1 MEAREVTREI
11 IESSFPTLDVLEK
24 WYRGEEAEWPPEPEP
39 VSLRFQ
45 VGQKVLCRV
54 GPTSW
59 APGTVIELWYR
70 ESGWQQ
76 GMFAPYKVHLE
87 DGRDIF
93 APQDIEQVIRVNP
106 GDETDVGEDIDHS
119 PD

>member
-1 MEAREVTREI
+1 
-11 IESSFPTLDVLEK
+11 
-24 WYRGEEAEWPPEPEP
+24 
-39 VSLRFQ
+39 
-45 VGQKVLCRV
+45 
-54 GPTSW
+54 
-59 APGTVIELWYR
+59 
-70 ESGWQQ
+70 
-76 GMFAPYKVHLE
+76 MFAPYKVHLE